1 MPCCPAVWSISPN
14 WRLSLDIHLFS
25 NIVCTKSVTEQ
36 RTLDKETSFTV
47 RDLPKP
53 ERPRERLQKLGPEAL
68 SSQELLALIIG
79 RGIPKKSV
87 MTIAQELLAKFGN
100 VRTIGQATIE
110 ELSQI
115 KGIGMAKAA
124 QIKAC
129 FELGKRES
137 LEPDNLVSF
146 DIKNPE
152 AVFRAV
158 RASIQDKAK
167 EHFKLILL
175 NSRNKII
182 AISPIST
189 GTLTTSLV
197 HPREVFKDAIVHSAA
212 SVILAHNHPSG
223 DPEPSEDDLKI
234 TKKLAESG
242 KILGIEVIDH
252 IVIGKNNFFSF
263 REKGLI

>member
-1 MPCCPAVWSISPN
+1 MN
-14 WRLSLDIHLFS
+14 KDF
-25 NIVCTKSVTEQ
+25 
-36 RTLDKETSFTV
+36 SFTV

-53 ERPRERLQKLGPEAL
+53 ERPRERLQKLGPDAL
-68 SSQELLALIIG
+68 SSQELLALVIG

-87 MTIAQELLAKFGN
+87 MTIAQELMARFGN
-100 VRTIGQATIE
+100 VKAISQATLE

-115 KGIGMAKAA
+115 KGIGPAKAA

-129 FELGKRES
+129 FELAKREN
-137 LEPDNLVSF
+137 LEADEESF

-152 AVFRAV
+152 AVFKLMSS
-158 RASIQDKAK
+158 SIKDKAK

-175 NSRNKII
+175 NSRNKKIG
-182 AISPIST
+182 IST
-189 GTLTTSLV
+189 ISIGTLTTSLV
-197 HPREVFKDAIVHSAA
+197 HPREVFKDAITHSAA

-234 TKKLAESG
+234 TRKLVESG
-242 KILGIEVIDH
+242 KILGVEVIDH
-252 IVIGKNNFFSF
+252 IIIGKTNFYSF

>member
-1 MPCCPAVWSISPN
+1 
-14 WRLSLDIHLFS
+14 
-25 NIVCTKSVTEQ
+25 
-36 RTLDKETSFTV
+36 
-47 RDLPKP
+47 
-53 ERPRERLQKLGPEAL
+53 
-68 SSQELLALIIG
+68 
-79 RGIPKKSV
+79 
-87 MTIAQELLAKFGN
+87 MTIAQELLARFGN
-100 VRTIGQATIE
+100 VKAISQATLE

-115 KGIGMAKAA
+115 KGIGIAKAA

-129 FELGKRES
+129 FELARRED
-137 LEPDNLVSF
+137 LEPPDLVPF

-152 AVFRAV
+152 AVVKAI

-175 NSRNKII
+175 NSRNRVIG
-182 AISPIST
+182 ISTIST

-197 HPREVFKDAIVHSAA
+197 HPREVFKEALTHSAA

-234 TKKLAESG
+234 TKKLVESG

-252 IVIGKNNFFSF
+252 IIIGKNSFYSF

>member
-1 MPCCPAVWSISPN
+1 M
-14 WRLSLDIHLFS
+14 
-25 NIVCTKSVTEQ
+25 
-36 RTLDKETSFTV
+36 DKDFSFTV

-68 SSQELLALIIG
+68 SSQELLALVIG

-87 MTIAQELLAKFGN
+87 MTIAQELMARFGN
-100 VRTIGQATIE
+100 VKAISQATLE

-115 KGIGMAKAA
+115 KGIGPAKAA

-129 FELGKRES
+129 FELAKREN
-137 LEPDNLVSF
+137 LEADEESF

-152 AVFRAV
+152 AVFKLMSS
-158 RASIQDKAK
+158 SIKDKAK

-175 NSRNKII
+175 NSRNKKIGLST
-182 AISPIST
+182 ISI

-197 HPREVFKDAIVHSAA
+197 HPREVFKDAITHSAA

-234 TKKLAESG
+234 TRKLVESG
-242 KILGIEVIDH
+242 KILGVEVIDH
-252 IVIGKNNFFSF
+252 IIIGKTNFYSF